1 MNRSKQ
7 AGMARKTIIVVWL
20 IALALVSF
28 RLADAQQHEK
38 LPKIGWLGAR
48 PATAV
53 SGTGSELLLRE
64 LRKLGYVEGN
74 NIAIE
79 SRYADNK
86 LDRLPALADELVRLK
101 VDVLLT
107 PSTPAALAAKNATR
121 TIPIVFLSLVDPVG
135 VGLVDSLARPGEN
148 ITGVTSIA
156 AELAGKRLELLKET
170 IPNLSRVAVLW
181 TPQDP
186 ASTPQWKESQLAAR
200 ELGLQLHSMEVSSA
214 AKYEGALEEAIRA
227 RSAALAVTQDQL
239 HISNQKRI
247 TDLATKHRL
256 PAIYPRTD
264 FVSSGGLMSY
274 GADQAESFRRG
285 ASMVDKILKGAKPA
299 DLPVERPTKFEL
311 IINLKTAKQIGL
323 IIPPEVLARA
333 DKVIK

>member
-38 LPKIGWLGAR
+38 IPKIGWLGAR
-48 PATAV
+48 PTPG

-121 TIPIVFLSLVDPVG
+121 TIPIVFLSVVDPVG

-181 TPQDP
+181 NPQDP
-186 ASTPQWKESQLAAR
+186 GSAQQWKESQIPAR
-200 ELGLQLHSMEVSSA
+200 ELSLQLYSMEVSSA
-214 AKYEGALEEAIRA
+214 HKYDDAFKEAIKA
-227 RSAALAVTQDQL
+227 HSAALAVTQSSL
-239 HISNQKRI
+239 FIVNQKQI
-247 TDLATKHRL
+247 ADLAAKTRL
-256 PAIYPRTD
+256 PGIYPRED
-264 FVSSGGLMSY
+264 FVASGGLMSY
-274 GADQAESFRRG
+274 GANQAE
-285 ASMVDKILKGAKPA
+285 ALK
-299 DLPVERPTKFEL
+299 
-311 IINLKTAKQIGL
+311 
-323 IIPPEVLARA
+323 RA
-333 DKVIK
+333 ALYV

>member
-1 MNRSKQ
+1 M
-7 AGMARKTIIVVWL
+7 VF
-20 IALALVSF
+20 ALCFSAE
-28 RLADAQQHEK
+28 AQQPNV
-38 LPKIGWLGAR
+38 PKIGWLGAR
-48 PATAV
+48 PTTPGP
-53 SGTGSELLLRE
+53 GTGSELLLRE

-121 TIPIVFLSLVDPVG
+121 TIPIVFLSVVDPVG

-148 ITGVTSIA
+148 ITGFTSIA

-214 AKYEGALEEAIRA
+214 AKYEGALKEAIRA
-227 RSAALAVTQDQL
+227 RSAA
-239 HISNQKRI
+239 
-247 TDLATKHRL
+247 
-256 PAIYPRTD
+256 
-264 FVSSGGLMSY
+264 
-274 GADQAESFRRG
+274 
-285 ASMVDKILKGAKPA
+285 
-299 DLPVERPTKFEL
+299 
-311 IINLKTAKQIGL
+311 
-323 IIPPEVLARA
+323 
-333 DKVIK
+333 